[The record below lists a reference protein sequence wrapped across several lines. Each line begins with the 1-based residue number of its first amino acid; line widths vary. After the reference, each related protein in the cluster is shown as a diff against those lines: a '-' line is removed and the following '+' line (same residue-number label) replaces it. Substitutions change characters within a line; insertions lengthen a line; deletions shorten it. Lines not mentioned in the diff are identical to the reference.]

1 MARHAHQAQPQGDRI
16 AEAGVELPGGAAGA
30 HRLAEAGGVVELP
43 AVVVEHRGLLGRREA
58 GRVGHDGLQMCE
70 RLAVR
75 AGPGRLARGLRADRE
90 DGVDV
95 AGRHRV
101 VHQAGALGPILR
113 AQRRDDGLVEQPH
126 TGHGE
131 AALDGA
137 PRQLVAE
144 SEPVGAIF
152 DDAGELGRGQRAH
165 RLAEQDR
172 GQIGRDVRGHHRQ
185 ALERLAAVRVQAAQ
199 AGEHRVLDAGRH
211 LAGRRGERL
220 GDEERVAARQRV
232 DGGRIAPGAAHQ
244 RLHGVARQRGEL
256 DAVHRAAGERAEQTV
271 QGMARIELVAGRQDE
286 DRADP
291 LDAARRV
298 AEHVEGGV
306 VGPVD
311 VLDDEDGRAL
321 LRELL
326 QQRGE
331 DAIDRGVVGQRGR
344 QRAGAPQRRVVQR
357 PQRARRDE
365 VVARRCED
373 ACPVAQAL
381 DQRPHEARLA
391 DAGLARDERRRAAPL
406 RALRHCADED
416 LELCVALEQGLGH
429 AHMVTDAELG
439 SQSSQVG
446 HRLPMCG
453 APAARTRW
461 RC

>member
-1 MARHAHQAQPQGDRI
+1 MTPASS
-16 AEAGVELPGGAAGA
+16 AAGS
-30 HRLAEAGGVVELP
+30 
-43 AVVVEHRGLLGRREA
+43 
-58 GRVGHDGLQMCE
+58 
-70 RLAVR
+70 
-75 AGPGRLARGLRADRE
+75 ARI
-90 DGVDV
+90 VS
-95 AGRHRV
+95 
-101 VHQAGALGPILR
+101 P
-113 AQRRDDGLVEQPH
+113 
-126 TGHGE
+126 
-131 AALDGA
+131 
-137 PRQLVAE
+137 
-144 SEPVGAIF
+144 
-152 DDAGELGRGQRAH
+152 
-165 RLAEQDR
+165 EQDR

-211 LAGRRGERL
+211 LAARRGERL

-232 DGGRIAPGAAHQ
+232 DGGRVSPGAGHQ
-244 RLHGVARQRGEL
+244 RLHGVARQRREL

-271 QGMARIELVAGRQDE
+271 QGMARIELVARSSGRAP
-286 DRADP
+286 RRP
-291 LDAARRV
+291 ARRG
-298 AEHVEGGV
+298 APRSRARRGWRRRPSGRPRRPGRSGAPRASSSSSAAKTRSTGASSASAAAS
-306 VGPVD
+306 GPV
-311 VLDDEDGRAL
+311 
-321 LRELL
+321 
-326 QQRGE
+326 
-331 DAIDRGVVGQRGR
+331 
-344 QRAGAPQRRVVQR
+344 APDRRVVQR
-357 PQRARRDE
+357 PERARRDE
-365 VVARRCED
+365 VVARRYED